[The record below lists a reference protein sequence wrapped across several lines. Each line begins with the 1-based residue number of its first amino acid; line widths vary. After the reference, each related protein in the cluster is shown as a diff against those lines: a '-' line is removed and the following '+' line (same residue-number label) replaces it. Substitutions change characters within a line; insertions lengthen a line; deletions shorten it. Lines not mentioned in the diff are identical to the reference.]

1 MMRID
6 PTLCLVWR
14 TPTTVQIGFPK
25 AVVVAEVTAVEEH
38 LLVAL
43 RAGCNTV
50 ALHGLGRGLGLT
62 PAQCDAFAARFEESF
77 ESRRARRMRVGVD
90 GVGRLAETIVRLLA
104 HEHDVRCVNA
114 ADVGHERLAPD
125 TRVHSQR
132 RARAARE
139 SDGWRP
145 DLVIV
150 VGTYAI
156 TPARAGVWLRREI
169 PHVGVV
175 VGDRTSRV
183 GPLVTAGDGPCLS
196 CIEMQAVDTDPA
208 RVAMLA
214 QLVGKPCGGE
224 NALVCTELAGVVAR
238 VVTSGLEPGE
248 CLELDATTGL
258 WTSESLS
265 TCSRCSCRALPEN
278 GTATAA

>member
-1 MMRID
+1 M
-6 PTLCLVWR
+6 
-14 TPTTVQIGFPK
+14 TP
-25 AVVVAEVTAVEEH
+25 E
-38 LLVAL
+38 
-43 RAGCNTV
+43 
-50 ALHGLGRGLGLT
+50 
-62 PAQCDAFAARFEESF
+62 QCDAFAARFEASF
-77 ESRRARRMRVGVD
+77 ESRRPRRLRVGID
-90 GVGRLAETIVRLLA
+90 GVGRLAETIARLLA
-104 HEHDVRCVNA
+104 HEHDVRSVNA
-114 ADVGHERLAPD
+114 ASVGHERLAPD

-132 RARAARE
+132 RARMARDG
-139 SDGWRP
+139 DGWRP

-150 VGTYAI
+150 VAAYAI

-169 PHVGVV
+169 PHLGVI

-183 GPLVTAGDGPCLS
+183 GPLVRAGEGPCLS
-196 CIEMQAVDTDPA
+196 CVEMEAVDADPA

-238 VVTSGLEPGE
+238 VVASGLDVGE
-248 CLELDATTGL
+248 NLELDGTTGL
-258 WTSESLS
+258 WTTESLS